1 MDVNPE
7 MIQILESDKNFRPAI
22 ITKFRE
28 ANTLEINVEIEA
40 LSRETETT
48 KKRGNFRTEKYLK
61 YKIHW
66 VVSREIKE
74 GRVRKLLQ
82 INRNYSI

>member
-7 MIQILESDKNFRPAI
+7 MIQILESDKNSRPAI
-22 ITKFRE
+22 ITRFRE

-48 KKRGNFRTEKYLK
+48 KKK
-61 YKIHW
+61 
-66 VVSREIKE
+66 
-74 GRVRKLLQ
+74 RKF
-82 INRNYSI
+82 